1 MPAAPRRGQVR
12 CGRLEVG
19 VLGGGGGVGVV
30 LLIDKITN
38 SSGTMLIEGDSGSR
52 H

>member
-1 MPAAPRRGQVR
+1 MPAAPRKGQVR
-12 CGRLEVG
+12 CGRFEVG
-19 VLGGGGGVGVV
+19 VLGGGGRVGVV
-30 LLIDKITN
+30 LLIDKN